1 MSSSAFNGKWKKKCS
16 VKNGSQS
23 KGWSN
28 FLQSFEEKYAD
39 IDHSLNACVDTEYA
53 FKPCRLWMGQHS
65 CDSIIGSYA
74 LKWASL
80 VAQTVRNSPV
90 IQETG
95 VQSLGGEDPLEE
107 GMAALQY
114 FVWRI
119 PWTEEP
125 GGLQSIGSQRV
136 GQDWATNTMHWDAVW
151 FGSLLGNLMRR
162 SIAQQVSIGVHRTL
176 DTRRE
181 HHANVYTVT

>member
-1 MSSSAFNGKWKKKCS
+1 
-16 VKNGSQS
+16 
-23 KGWSN
+23 
-28 FLQSFEEKYAD
+28 
-39 IDHSLNACVDTEYA
+39 
-53 FKPCRLWMGQHS
+53 MGQHS

-80 VAQTVRNSPV
+80 VAQTVKNSPL
-90 IQETG
+90 IQKTG

-119 PWTEEP
+119 PRTEEP

-151 FGSLLGNLMRR
+151 FGSLLGNPMRR
-162 SIAQQVSIGVHRTL
+162 SIEQQQQGTCPGNTGHQERTPCRRVHSYIKSTFNT
-176 DTRRE
+176 TRDGPRGSRDFRLLGWLE
-181 HHANVYTVT
+181 GGGASGGGTWYPRGIQSLCRSSSER